1 MKNLFT
7 LLLVAG
13 IATGAFAKNENLA
26 VQVRQ
31 IETAKVA
38 VAFNE
43 APQGT
48 VVVKIT
54 DSNDRVIMR
63 DKIITSEAFAK
74 KYDLNSLPEG
84 IYNVEVLDAENI
96 VRSASI
102 DTHFVA
108 KPAVFSRVT
117 KMDDNQYRLLVSTM
131 DAKDVTVMIYDGANL
146 IHSEKIDNP
155 QGMHKIFTIDRAS
168 VEGINFRVKSAKGS
182 ETYVS
187 SL

>member
-7 LLLVAG
+7 LLFVAG
-13 IATGAFAKNENLA
+13 IATGAFATNENLA

-31 IETAKVA
+31 IATAKVA

-43 APQGT
+43 APQGP
-48 VVVKIT
+48 VIVKIS
-54 DSNDRVIMR
+54 DSKDRVIMR
-63 DKIITSEAFAK
+63 DKINTSEAFAK

-84 IYNVEVLDAENI
+84 IYTVEVTDAENI
-96 VRSASI
+96 VKSASI
-102 DTHFVA
+102 DTHA
-108 KPAVFSRVT
+108 PQTPGVFTRVSQLNE
-117 KMDDNQYRLLVSTM
+117 NQYRLLVSSM
-131 DAKDVTVMIYDGANL
+131 NAKDVTVMIYDGANL

-155 QGMHKIFTIDRAS
+155 QGLHKIFTFDRTS
-168 VEGINFRVKSAKGS
+168 TEGINFRVKTAAGF